1 MPIMEHPLSEAVET
15 GVRYAPLVVGLV
27 AEMEERDAAVFAQY
41 DWDRWIGLSWEARA
55 KAIAHFRLHHLID
68 LHRNDAAAREMK
80 NRADRERSKAR

>member
-1 MPIMEHPLSEAVET
+1 M
-15 GVRYAPLVVGLV
+15 RYAPLVVGLV

-41 DWDRWIGLSWEARA
+41 DWDRWTQLTWYARA

>member
-1 MPIMEHPLSEAVET
+1 M
-15 GVRYAPLVVGLV
+15 RYAPLVAELV

-41 DWDRWIGLSWEARA
+41 DWERWTSLTWHARA